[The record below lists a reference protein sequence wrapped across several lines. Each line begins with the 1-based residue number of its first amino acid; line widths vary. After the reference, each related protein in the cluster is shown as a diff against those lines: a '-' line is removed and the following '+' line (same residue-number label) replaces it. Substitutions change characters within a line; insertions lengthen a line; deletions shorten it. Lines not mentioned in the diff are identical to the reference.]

1 MEANSTS
8 STPIL
13 EVNNLKTYF
22 FLEKG
27 LVKAVDGVD
36 LKLGR
41 KTTLGIVGE
50 SGCGK
55 SITAMSIMRLIK
67 EPPGKIIDGQILLHQ
82 NHGSNKVVD
91 IVKLDPI
98 GSEMRHIRGA
108 KISMVF
114 QEPMTSLNPLYTV
127 GSQIA
132 ETVELHQRLSHNA
145 ALDRALE
152 MLHKVHISDPKQ
164 RLGQYPHQLSGGMR
178 QRVMIAMALSCNP
191 DLLIADEPTTAL
203 DVTIQAQIL
212 ALLAR
217 LRREF
222 GMAVLLIT
230 HDLGVVAEVADRVA
244 VMYGGRI
251 VEHAPVREIFA
262 RPLHPYTQGLMNA
275 IPRLGKA
282 QTRLAVI
289 PGTVPN
295 PSALP
300 PGCPFHPRC
309 PLADDRCRAE
319 LPPLLADGGS
329 DVGPGGAILHQVAC
343 FKAGE
348 VAFAP
353 TPARGVA

>member
-1 MEANSTS
+1 MAL
-8 STPIL
+8 L
-13 EVNNLKTYF
+13 EV
-22 FLEKG
+22 
-27 LVKAVDGVD
+27 VD
-36 LKLGR
+36 LHTQF
-41 KTTLGIVGE
+41 KTADGWVRAVNGVTFELDAGETLGLVGE

-55 SITAMSIMRLIK
+55 SVTSLSILRLVPRPTGVISGGPIRFRG
-67 EPPGKIIDGQILLHQ
+67 ENLLTK
-82 NHGSNKVVD
+82 SE
-91 IVKLDPI
+91 
-98 GSEMRHIRGA
+98 SEMRKIRGNA
-108 KISMVF
+108 ISMIF
-114 QEPMTSLNPLYTV
+114 QEPMTALNPVYTC
-127 GSQIA
+127 GFQIMEA
-132 ETVELHQRLSHNA
+132 IQLHQRLNRA
-145 ALDRALE
+145 AARERAID
-152 MLHKVHISDPKQ
+152 MLRLVGIPSPEQ
-164 RLGQYPHQLSGGMR
+164 RVDEYPHQLSGGMR

-191 DLLIADEPTTAL
+191 ALLIADEPTTAL

>member
-1 MEANSTS
+1 MLRVVGIPSPEQR
-8 STPIL
+8 
-13 EVNNLKTYF
+13 
-22 FLEKG
+22 
-27 LVKAVDGVD
+27 VD
-36 LKLGR
+36 
-41 KTTLGIVGE
+41 E
-50 SGCGK
+50 
-55 SITAMSIMRLIK
+55 
-67 EPPGKIIDGQILLHQ
+67 
-82 NHGSNKVVD
+82 
-91 IVKLDPI
+91 
-98 GSEMRHIRGA
+98 
-108 KISMVF
+108 
-114 QEPMTSLNPLYTV
+114 
-127 GSQIA
+127 
-132 ETVELHQRLSHNA
+132 
-145 ALDRALE
+145 
-152 MLHKVHISDPKQ
+152 
-164 RLGQYPHQLSGGMR
+164 YPHQLSGGMR

-191 DLLIADEPTTAL
+191 AVLIADEPTTAL

-275 IPRLGKA
+275 IPRLGKEQA
-282 QTRLAVI
+282 RLAVI

-295 PSALP
+295 PAALP

-309 PLADDRCRAE
+309 PLADARCRTE
-319 LPPLLADGGS
+319 LPPLLAEGGS

-353 TPARGVA
+353 TSARGVA